1 MAQNHNDKRLHKVK
15 QKSKIRAI
23 ITWTF
28 WSLVMGFCYYLLWI
42 KRILDTDQ
50 SLWFQVFSIA
60 CWSLLASYNLEQKR
74 YLWAFIPAGL
84 AGLHLSN
91 ILLVFVF

>member
-1 MAQNHNDKRLHKVK
+1 MKK
-15 QKSKIRAI
+15 KIKIKTI
-23 ITWTF
+23 IGWIF

-42 KRILDTDQ
+42 RRDLDMDQ
-50 SLWFQVFSIA
+50 SLWFQIISVI
-60 CWSLLASYNLEQKR
+60 CWSLVASMAFQQKR

-91 ILLVFVF
+91 ILLVYVIR